1 MKKLSTLTLFF
12 LILVSP
18 LYASH
23 LMGGE
28 ITWRCNET
36 GPNTGKFIFQVKLYR
51 DCNGVAGPGSSVNL
65 ETNAPGGTFSCQ
77 LISQKD
83 ISPKG
88 PGCPTCA
95 NPMGFSNAVE
105 EFIFESAPLTLNGT
119 PPPSGWY
126 FYYNEC
132 CRNTASTNLSSLMD
146 FTLRAF
152 MYPFSGQNTNPCMDN
167 SPYFAEPPT
176 LGVCIG
182 DTISYG
188 HVAIDNDLDSMH
200 YSWDHPLENGFPGTN
215 VPFNAGY
222 SYQSPLPGPTQNPL
236 NYAAVLDPDH
246 GIITFNS
253 VTSGSFTTVTKV
265 SSFKC
270 GQLVSE
276 IFREVQITLV
286 PDCYITTVPPVLNTA
301 PDLQSNLP
309 VESISIVAGDTLF
322 YSLTATDFELL
333 NASSGGGMQVLTLN
347 SKGMAFGN
355 GDTSFTTG
363 CLLPPCAVLSHPSP
377 YSAPFMLTEN
387 MTWPTVCAQ
396 AGFNNGCLQHVR
408 VFPFLFKINDNFC
421 PAQGVV
427 FKSLLVNVT
436 GPLIYAIGNSLAVSY
451 PGVSLQWYLNGVAI
465 PNATDTIFT
474 PTQSG
479 IYSVIATTGSGCLMM
494 CNSVNRVF
502 SGVNINENETP
513 SIQVFPNPSAGN
525 NIINVLLQNAKTGS
539 NIIRVIDI
547 TGKMVKQIP
556 IYISTKDEHLLIDLS
571 DLSHGVYSINITGE
585 GKIHQTQLIITN

>member
-1 MKKLSTLTLFF
+1 MKKLSALTLLF

-28 ITWRCNET
+28 ITWRCN
-36 GPNTGKFIFQVKLYR
+36 GNGQFIFQVKLYR
-51 DCNGVAGPGSSVNL
+51 DCNGVQGPQSVGL
-65 ETNAPGGTFSCQ
+65 ATNAPGGTISCQ
-77 LISQKD
+77 LISQND
-83 ISPKG
+83 ISPMG

-95 NPMGFSNAVE
+95 IPMGYSNAVE
-105 EFIFESAPLTLNGT
+105 EFIYESDTLYLNGT
-119 PPPSGWY
+119 PPPNGWY
-126 FYYNEC
+126 FYFNSC
-132 CRNTASTNLSSLMD
+132 CRNAAISNLASLND
-146 FTLRAF
+146 FTLRAI
-152 MYPFSGQNTNPCMDN
+152 MYPFSGQSTNPCLDN
-167 SPYFAEPPT
+167 SPYFPEPPT

-188 HVAIDNDLDSMH
+188 HVAIDNDLDSLH
-200 YSWDHPLENGFPGTN
+200 YSWDQPIENGFPGTY
-215 VPFNAGY
+215 VPFVAGY
-222 SYQSPLPGPTQNPL
+222 TYQSPLPGPSQNPL
-236 NYAAVLDPDH
+236 NFASTLDPNH
-246 GIITFNS
+246 GIITFKS

-265 SSFKC
+265 SSYKC

-276 IFREVQITLV
+276 IFRELQITLV
-286 PDCYITTVPPVLNTA
+286 PDCYITTNPPVFNTA
-301 PDLQSNLP
+301 PDLLPNLP

-322 YSLTATDFELL
+322 YSFSVSDFEMLP
-333 NASSGGGMQVLTLN
+333 ASAGGGMQVLTIN
-347 SKGMAFGN
+347 SKGIAFGD
-355 GDTSFTTG
+355 GDTSFTSG

-377 YSAPFMLTEN
+377 YSSPVMVSEN

-427 FKSLLVNVT
+427 YKSLLVNVT
-436 GPLIYAIGNSLAVSY
+436 GPLIYITGNSLAVSY

-479 IYSVIATTGSGCLMM
+479 IYSVIATTGSGCVMM
-494 CNSVNRVF
+494 CNSVNRVL
-502 SGVNINENETP
+502 SGVNSIENETP

-525 NIINVLLQNAKTGS
+525 SILNVLVQDAKTGS
-539 NIIRVIDI
+539 NIIRVVDI

-556 IYISTKDEHLLIDLS
+556 IHISTKDEHLLIDLGG
-571 DLSHGVYSINITGE
+571 LSKGIYTIQMNIGSNE
-585 GKIHQTQLIITN
+585 IQSKIVLN

>member
-1 MKKLSTLTLFF
+1 MKKLSALILLF
-12 LILVSP
+12 LIFVSP

-28 ITWRCNET
+28 ITWRCNGT
-36 GPNTGKFIFQVKLYR
+36 GQFVFQVKLYR
-51 DCNGVAGPGSSVNL
+51 DCNGVPGPQSINL
-65 ETNAPGGTFSCQ
+65 VTNAPGGNISC
-77 LISQKD
+77 LLVSQND
-83 ISPKG
+83 ISPQG
-88 PGCPTCA
+88 IGCPTCP
-95 NPMGFSNAVE
+95 NPMGLSNAVE
-105 EFIFESAPLTLNGT
+105 EFIYESAQLSLNGT
-119 PPPSGWY
+119 PPPTGWY
-126 FYYNEC
+126 FYYNDC
-132 CRNTASTNLSSLMD
+132 CRNASIVNLSTQQND

-167 SPYFAEPPT
+167 SPYFPEPPT

-215 VPFNAGY
+215 VPFNSGY

-236 NYAAVLDPDH
+236 NYAAVLDPNH
-246 GIITFNS
+246 GIITFKS
-253 VTSGSFTTVTKV
+253 VTSGSFSTVTKV
-265 SSFKC
+265 SSYKC

-276 IFREVQITLV
+276 IFREVQITLIANCIISTN
-286 PDCYITTVPPVLNTA
+286 PTVYNTA
-301 PDLQSNLP
+301 PDLYPNLP

-322 YSLTATDFELL
+322 YSLMVTDFEALTSSAGGGPQTMTL
-333 NASSGGGMQVLTLN
+333 NAN
-347 SKGMAFGN
+347 GMAFGD
-355 GDTSFTTG
+355 GDTSFNNG
-363 CLLPPCAVLSHPSP
+363 CLLPPCAVLTLPT
-377 YSAPFMLTEN
+377 PFSGPLMFVEN

-427 FKSLLVNVT
+427 YKSLLVNVT
-436 GPLIYAIGNSLAVSY
+436 GPLIYITGNSLAVSY
-451 PGVSLQWYLNGVAI
+451 PGVSLQWYLDGVAI

-479 IYSVIATTGSGCLMM
+479 IYSVIATTGSGCMMM
-494 CNSVNRVF
+494 CNSVNRVL
-502 SGVNINENETP
+502 SGVNSIENET
-513 SIQVFPNPSAGN
+513 SSLQVFPNPSAGN
-525 NIINVLLQNAKTGS
+525 NIVNVLLHNAKTGS
-539 NIIRVIDI
+539 NMIRVIDI

-556 IYISTKDEHLLIDLS
+556 IYVSTTNEHLLIDLGG
-571 DLSHGVYSINITGE
+571 LSKGIYTIQMYLGSKEIQS
-585 GKIHQTQLIITN
+585 KIVLN

>member
-1 MKKLSTLTLFF
+1 MKKLSALILLF
-12 LILVSP
+12 LIFVSP
-18 LYASH
+18 LSASH
-23 LMGGE
+23 FMGGE
-28 ITWRCNET
+28 ITWRCNGT
-36 GPNTGKFIFQVKLYR
+36 GPNTGKFVFQVKFYR
-51 DCNGVAGPGSSVNL
+51 DCNGVPGSSSL
-65 ETNAPGGTFSCQ
+65 TLITNAPIGSINCS
-77 LISQKD
+77 LVSQTD
-83 ISPKG
+83 ISPQG
-88 PGCPTCA
+88 MGCPTCA
-95 NPMGFSNAVE
+95 TPMGLSNAVE
-105 EFIFESAPLTLNGT
+105 EFIYESAPLSLNGT
-119 PPPSGWY
+119 PPPTGWY
-126 FYYNEC
+126 FYYNDC
-132 CRNTASTNLSSLMD
+132 CRNTAITNLSNLMD

-152 MYPFSGQNTNPCMDN
+152 MYPFSGQSTNPCMDN
-167 SPYFAEPPT
+167 SPYFPEPPT

-188 HVAIDNDLDSMH
+188 HAAIDIDLDSMH
-200 YSWDHPLENGFPGTN
+200 YSWDHPIENGFPGTN
-215 VPFNAGY
+215 VPYVAGY
-222 SYQSPLPGPTQNPL
+222 TYQSPLPGTTQNPL
-236 NYAAVLDPDH
+236 NSAAVLDPDH
-246 GIITFNS
+246 GIITFKS

-286 PDCYITTVPPVLNTA
+286 PDCYITTAPPVLNTA

-309 VESISIVAGDTLF
+309 LESISIVAGDTLF

-333 NASSGGGMQVLTLN
+333 TASAGGGMQVLTLN

-377 YSAPFMLTEN
+377 YSAPSMLTEN

-427 FKSLLVNVT
+427 YKSLLVNVT
-436 GPLIYAIGNSLAVSY
+436 GPLIYITGNSLAVSY

-479 IYSVIATTGSGCLMM
+479 IYSVIATTGSGCMMM
-494 CNSVNRVF
+494 CNSVNRVL
-502 SGVNINENETP
+502 SGVNNIENET
-513 SIQVFPNPSAGN
+513 SSLQVFPNPSSGN
-525 NIINVLLQNAKTGS
+525 NILNVLLKNAKTGS
-539 NIIRVIDI
+539 NMIQVFDV

-556 IYISTKDEHLLIDLS
+556 IYVSSTNEHLLIDLG
-571 DLSHGVYSINITGE
+571 DLSKGIYTIQMNVGSKEIQS
-585 GKIHQTQLIITN
+585 KIVLN